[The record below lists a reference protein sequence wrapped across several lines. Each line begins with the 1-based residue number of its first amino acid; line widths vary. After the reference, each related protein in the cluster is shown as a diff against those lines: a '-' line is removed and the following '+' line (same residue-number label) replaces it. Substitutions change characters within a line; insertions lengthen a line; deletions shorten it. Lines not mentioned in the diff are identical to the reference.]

1 MVDINTIIKTCDQS
15 TNTVRTI
22 VFYSH
27 LIPIFLSLTLG
38 IFVFI
43 KAKFNL
49 YSKIFLAFVISFCI
63 WLVCDLMAWNA
74 NDYRLIYT
82 MWGFLDFIEIVFYIL
97 GLYFIITFVQERDT
111 KWYTKLFF
119 TSLLVIPF
127 YITITGQS
135 VTGFNQSVCEA
146 NNNGFISDYKLV
158 VESFIGIAI
167 IFYIVRAFIVEK
179 NKQRRKADIIVL
191 GSILSFLAVFG
202 ITEYYAS
209 ITGIYE
215 YNLYSLFILP
225 IFLVAIIYAV
235 FELDIFNFHIL
246 GTHYIVAGLVIL
258 MGGQLFFVNGAADQL
273 LTVITVVLSIALSI
287 ILYRNLKR
295 ESYQRMRI
303 EKLSVDL
310 NESKMRLEDTNMKL
324 EGANDKL
331 KSLDKLKTEFLS
343 LASHQLRSPL
353 TAIKGYTSMLLE
365 GDYGALNAKAREAVD
380 RVFQSSNSLV
390 LVVEDLLNVTKI
402 ESGGMVYTMTKFDI
416 AETAKSM
423 EKNLSIVAEKK
434 GLKLTFE
441 NDKKPPYMVNGDIEK
456 IKQVMLNFIDNSIKY
471 TPDGSIKV
479 IISKD
484 DTTKKIR
491 LSIKDTGM
499 GMTPEIK
506 AGLFKK
512 FARGEGAKVNAG
524 GSGLGLYLAKKIIEE
539 GHHGLVGVDSEGTG
553 KGSTFWMELDSI

>member
-1 MVDINTIIKTCDQS
+1 MNSCYLFVTTINKDLVILASYAHIVPII
-15 TNTVRTI
+15 
-22 VFYSH
+22 
-27 LIPIFLSLTLG
+27 LSLALA
-38 IFVFI
+38 IFIFI

-49 YSKIFLAFVISFCI
+49 YSKVFLAFVVSFCL
-63 WLVCDLMAWNA
+63 WLVGDLITWTTTN
-74 NDYRLIYT
+74 YHVIYSV
-82 MWGFLDFIEIVFYIL
+82 WSFLDFIEIIFYIL

-111 KWYTKLFF
+111 KWYTKLLF
-119 TSLLVIPF
+119 TSLLIVPF
-127 YITITGQS
+127 YLTITGQS
-135 VTGFNQSVCEA
+135 VIGFNQSVCEA
-146 NNNGFISDYKLV
+146 NNNDLLSNYKLI
-158 VESFIGIAI
+158 VESGIGLTI

-179 NKQRRKADIIVL
+179 NKQRRKADIVVL
-191 GSILSFLAVFG
+191 GSIFAFLSVFG
-202 ITEYYAS
+202 VTEYIAS
-209 ITGIYE
+209 VTGVYE

-235 FELDIFNFHIL
+235 FELDIFNFQIL
-246 GTHYIVAGLVIL
+246 GTHYLVAGLVIL

-273 LTVITVVLSIALSI
+273 LTIITVILSFALSF

-295 ESYQRMRI
+295 ESDQRIRI

-310 NESKMRLEDTNMKL
+310 NESKMRLEDTNLKL

-365 GDYGALNAKAREAVD
+365 GDYGSLNAKAREAVD

-402 ESGGMVYTMTKFDI
+402 ESGGMIYVMKEFDI

-423 EKNLSIVAEKK
+423 EKNLSVVAEKK
-434 GLKLTFE
+434 GLKLSFE
-441 NDKKPPYMVNGDIEK
+441 TDNKKKHIIKGDEEK

-471 TPDGSIKV
+471 TATGSIKV

-484 DTTKKIR
+484 DATKKIR

-539 GHHGLVGVDSEGTG
+539 GHHGLVGVDSEGMG
-553 KGSTFWMELDSI
+553 KGSTFWMELNAE